1 MRKTRSTRSTRST
14 RNSKNKFHWNKVQRF
29 SIRKFSFGVASCM
42 IGAQFVLSGLP
53 KVVDAAMVTTR
64 NDKGV
69 VTLYANRGESPYDAA
84 AIAVHDSIN
93 VDREIVVDVD
103 WSSYSKTNPYVTVT
117 YKYNGGFGASNYV
130 ANYGGSRPHYWFTTP
145 VGAQEPSEIRLQT
158 GTTDRVM
165 KSWSA
170 DSPWVSLTNTVGS
183 RYQTKEQVDSMGLG
197 DDTKWERYND
207 TTQETGKTYLGDL
220 AGMFNYRIGTQI
232 SDSPSDQGIFE
243 SFRTNTKS
251 IYSDWDLARND
262 RVTITAKYKVADPT
276 LKNGRRTLDF
286 GAGVRVGRALQQL
299 RHFKVVTTEIPVLYQ
314 DKELFEPALPER
326 IGVVDTAK
334 LTAEEK
340 TLLKNKIWEK
350 NQATKSDAIPEHS
363 HNKFIENVKEGDDG
377 IASADSSISIADDGT
392 ATISYGDGT
401 QDVIPG
407 TSLVY

>member
-1 MRKTRSTRSTRST
+1 MKRERKE
-14 RNSKNKFHWNKVQRF
+14 KF
-29 SIRKFSFGVASCM
+29 SIRKFSFGAASCL
-42 IGAQFVLSGLP
+42 IGAQIAISGLANQAE
-53 KVVDAAMVTTR
+53 AAMVTTR
-64 NDKGV
+64 NDKGL

-130 ANYGGSRPHYWFTTP
+130 ANYGGSRPDYWFTTP

-158 GTTDRVM
+158 GTTDRVL

-170 DSPWVSLTNTVGS
+170 DSPWVSFTNSVGS
-183 RYQTKEQVDSMGLG
+183 RYQTKDQVDSMGLG

-207 TTQETGKTYLGDL
+207 TTQETGKTFHGDM
-220 AGMFNYRIGTQI
+220 AGMFNHRIGTQI

-262 RVTITAKYKVADPT
+262 RITITAKYKVADPT

-286 GAGVRVGRALQQL
+286 GAGVKVGRALQQL

-314 DKELFEPALPER
+314 DKELFEPVLPER

-340 TLLKNKIWEK
+340 TQLKNKIWEK
-350 NQATKSDAIPEHS
+350 NQDTTSDAIPEHS

-377 IASADSSISIADDGT
+377 IASANSSISIADDGT
-392 ATISYGDGT
+392 ATITYGDGT

-407 TSLVY
+407 TSLVYEKPQIDNIETTPVN